1 MLKFLFVLFLFFI
14 LIGPVVRFLFRMLV
28 MNKVVQEQK
37 KYYQKQNPSRKEGD
51 IRVENVTPNR
61 PQQSRDTDGQYIDYE
76 EIK

>member
-37 KYYQKQNPSRKEGD
+37 KYYQKQNPARKEGD
-51 IRVENVTPNR
+51 IRVENATPNR
-61 PQQSRDTDGQYIDYE
+61 PQQSRDTEGQYIDYE

>member
-1 MLKFLFVLFLFFI
+1 MKFLFVLFLFFI

-37 KYYQKQNPSRKEGD
+37 KYYQKQNPTRKEGD

-61 PQQSRDTDGQYIDYE
+61 PQQSRNTDGQYIDYE

>member
-1 MLKFLFVLFLFFI
+1 MKFLFVLFLFFI
-14 LIGPVVRFLFRMLV
+14 LIGPLVRFLFRMLV
-28 MNKVVQEQK
+28 VNKVVQEQK
-37 KYYQKQNPSRKEGD
+37 KYYQKQNPARKEGD